1 MALLFALFLLQTT
14 VGPTCADA
22 ADCRAQAEAA
32 AARHE
37 YETFHDLAWRAVQKG
52 HRNDPDLM
60 FLLAR
65 AQSLSGRP
73 DDALVMLERLAD
85 MGVHT
90 DAATNPDFARVR
102 QLARWSEVA
111 TKLGA
116 SPASTP
122 VSATNGKS
130 ASEAPAPDARP
141 SSEPRAAEAKTT
153 SPPPGAP
160 SESSPPPATARAARP
175 VPSAPAA
182 EPPALSFDAPAL
194 SPVAL
199 AHDAVSRRFVLG
211 DRSSRLFIVDEVSH
225 HLVNYASAATA
236 GFYDELTGFVIDAR
250 RGDLW
255 VVSAKGHGADAS
267 SLLHKIQLVSGRT
280 LMEVLLPDD
289 AGATRLVDVT
299 VTPEGTVY
307 AVDEVAARLFRVRP
321 GGRRLEEVM
330 KLPVPHPT
338 ALTAVD
344 DHVLYVAADGGL
356 LRVDLTANKSARV
369 KSVEDLTQFVS
380 LSWRAGSLVGVE
392 RVAESYL
399 VVRIALEAGGT
410 RALPRAILA
419 ASPQPT
425 VGTLTP
431 QGFFYLAESGVIR
444 LVKLR

>member
-73 DDALVMLERLAD
+73 DDAVVMLERLAD
-85 MGVHT
+85 MGVNT

-102 QLARWSEVA
+102 QLVRWPEVA
-111 TKLGA
+111 AKLGA
-116 SPASTP
+116 SPAPTT

-130 ASEAPAPDARP
+130 AS
-141 SSEPRAAEAKTT
+141 EAKTT

-160 SESSPPPATARAARP
+160 SESSAPPAPARAARP
-175 VPSAPAA
+175 VSSAPAV

-236 GFYDELTGFVIDAR
+236 GFYEELTGFAIDAR

-255 VVSAKGHGADAS
+255 VVSAKGRGADAS

-280 LMEVLLPDD
+280 LMEVPLPDD
-289 AGATRLVDVT
+289 AGATRLVDVA

-321 GGRRLEEVM
+321 GARRLEEVM
-330 KLPVPHPT
+330 KLAVPHPT

-356 LRVDLTANKSARV
+356 LRVDLTANKSVRV

-399 VVRIALEAGGT
+399 VVRVALEAGGT